1 MPEKET
7 KEPRIKQQPVEQG
20 AENVTLENL
29 ESTSGI
35 STEQANQEAQLAVDT
50 PNQEAAVTN
59 HPDDFYQQVLGS
71 FKRKEFSEEEIDQR
85 QKEWQRYEGIE
96 DKQKERRRVNDFPDY
111 FFAGF
116 WIRLFAYLVD
126 VLCIGAITGITLDT
140 IYHLGGWSSSGHPF
154 GLYQLLSLAIYLGY
168 FVLLTKFNQG

>member
-7 KEPRIKQQPVEQG
+7 KEPRIEQQSVEQG

-111 FFAGF
+111 FLLGF
-116 WIRLFAYLVD
+116 GFGYL
-126 VLCIGAITGITLDT
+126 LI
-140 IYHLGGWSSSGHPF
+140 S
-154 GLYQLLSLAIYLGY
+154 
-168 FVLLTKFNQG
+168 